1 MVVTRGKGGGGVVN
15 IKGIQYMVKED
26 DVHLSGG
33 QTMQHTDHISWQ
45 CTLETYITVLTN
57 VTPTNLIKTKVPH
70 TW

>member
-1 MVVTRGKGGGGVVN
+1 
-15 IKGIQYMVKED
+15 MVKED

-33 QTMQHTDHISWQ
+33 QMMQHTDHISWQ

-57 VTPTNLIKTKVPH
+57 VTPTNLIKTKVLH